1 METEESTAGKFSSQK
16 LQLEIIWLEDSAE
29 LLIKMNRLEEASLKL
44 ESALMITQELEMAQ
58 KEAKIC
64 EKLGFIFYI
73 LSYHSYI

>member
-29 LLIKMNRLEEASLKL
+29 LLIKTNRLEEASLKL

>member
-1 METEESTAGKFSSQK
+1 METEESTARKFSSQK